1 MTSDGQPEGGRADE
15 VVTSKDV
22 RDLRFLLVAPSGVS
36 ALVSSWGAGLVALH
50 VPDRDGRFADVVLGF
65 DTAAEYAAQADMYFG
80 CTVGRVAN
88 RIREA
93 RFPLGD
99 STVTL
104 AANDGPNHLHGGV
117 ERSFDKVEWE
127 ADARDSPD
135 GPRVVFRHTS
145 PHLEEGYPGELEVTV
160 AYCMT
165 EDDELRIEYEAR
177 TDRTTPVNLTNH
189 TYWNLAGA
197 GAGSI
202 LGHELQVAADRYT
215 PTDVELIP
223 TGVIASV
230 DGTALDFRTPRA
242 IGSRIG
248 EVESGGGRGYD
259 HNYVLSGGGSVPT
272 FAARLRDPASGR
284 AVEIWTTQPCLQVY
298 SGGFMTPTQG
308 KLGRHYAWRTG
319 VCLEAQGYPDAVNNP
334 AFDSV
339 LLGPGE
345 LYRATILVRV
355 LSGAALR

>member
-1 MTSDGQPEGGRADE
+1 MTSDARLEGGPADE
-15 VVTSKDV
+15 VATAKDV
-22 RDLRFLLVAPSGVS
+22 RDCRFLLVAPSGVS

-65 DTAAEYAAQADMYFG
+65 DTAAEYAAQANMYFG

-88 RIREA
+88 RIRDA

-104 AANDGPNHLHGGV
+104 AANDGRHHLHGGV
-117 ERSFDKVEWE
+117 GRSFDRVEWE
-127 ADARDSPD
+127 ANARDSTD

-145 PHLEEGYPGELEVTV
+145 PHIEEGYPGELEVTV

-215 PTDVELIP
+215 PSDRELIP
-223 TGVIASV
+223 TGVIESV
-230 DGTALDFRTPRA
+230 DGTALDFRTPHT
-242 IGSRIG
+242 IGSRIA
-248 EVESGGGRGYD
+248 EVEHGGGRGYD
-259 HNYVLSGGGSVPT
+259 HNYVLSGGGPAPAL
-272 FAARLRDPASGR
+272 AARLRDPASGR
-284 AVEIWTTQPCLQVY
+284 AVEIWTTQPCLQFY
-298 SGGFMTPTQG
+298 SGGFMTPTKG
-308 KLGRHYAWRTG
+308 KLGRDYGWRTG

-334 AFDSV
+334 SFESV
-339 LLGPGE
+339 LLRPGE
-345 LYRATILVRV
+345 LYRATTIIRV
-355 LSGAALR
+355 MTGAALR